1 LASPDG
7 LAGVLI
13 TMRLVSLVLAALL
26 TAQPVAAQGV
36 QPAPV
41 QSGKADTGQ
50 FNLPISL
57 DNIREALARPPVLL
71 GLDRKP
77 DFSVTI
83 EEAQRLEE
91 LFRSLE
97 MKMGPAPP
105 GGLYAYEQQRLLFN
119 PTDHPLSQP
128 YAAFSGGELITL
140 AVEGLITRWITDVA
154 KNGLSNAEKKRAEK
168 NAREEITRA
177 IAQFCAEQPDR
188 SHFQI
193 CWMGL
198 DR

>member
-1 LASPDG
+1 
-7 LAGVLI
+7 
-13 TMRLVSLVLAALL
+13 MRLVSLVLAALL
-26 TAQPVAAQGV
+26 AAQPAVAQGV
-36 QPAPV
+36 QPAPA
-41 QSGKADTGQ
+41 QSAKADTWQ
-50 FNLPISL
+50 FNLPVSL

-97 MKMGPAPP
+97 MKMGPVPP
-105 GGLYAYEQQRLLFN
+105 GGLYAYEQQRLFFN

-140 AVEGLITRWITDVA
+140 AVEGLITRWVTDVA
-154 KNGLSNAEKKRAEK
+154 KNGLSGAEKKRAEK

>member
-1 LASPDG
+1 
-7 LAGVLI
+7 
-13 TMRLVSLVLAALL
+13 MRLVSLVLIATMAAGP
-26 TAQPVAAQGV
+26 AWAQGV
-36 QPAPV
+36 QSSPAP
-41 QSGKADTGQ
+41 SASADKPSFT
-50 FNLPISL
+50 LPVSL
-57 DNIREALARPPVLL
+57 ENIREGLARPHVLR

-77 DFSVTI
+77 DFSVSI
-83 EEAQRLEE
+83 EESRRLEE
-91 LFRSLE
+91 MFRALE
-97 MKMGPAPP
+97 FKMGPPPP

-140 AVEGLITRWITDVA
+140 AIEGLVGRWLGGLA
-154 KNGLSNAEKKRAEK
+154 KDGLSAAERRAAEK
-168 NAREEITRA
+168 NAREEVKRA

-188 SHFQI
+188 SHFEI